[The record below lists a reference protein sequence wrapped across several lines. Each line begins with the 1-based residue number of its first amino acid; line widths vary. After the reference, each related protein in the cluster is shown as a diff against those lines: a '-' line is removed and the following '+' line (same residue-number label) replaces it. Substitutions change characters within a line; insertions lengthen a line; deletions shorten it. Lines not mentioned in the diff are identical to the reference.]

1 MSNAKYRAKPQPTEQ
16 DLLNEKI
23 LLRATELYNSLGG
36 LMIEQMQNTMGL
48 VLQDFTNQMRNR
60 VESLSGEKPLV
71 SAFVALRYMKENKAL
86 EAERIVLREEALAQ
100 AKQELDPQPTKI
112 DKLMDDNASQIVA
125 ECVGLTPSE
134 LNKKIEA
141 YQNRQAKPLLL
152 LDAGM
157 TGDAVESEKTIKE
170 IQPVQLE

>member
-60 VESLSGEKPLV
+60 VESLSG
-71 SAFVALRYMKENKAL
+71 
-86 EAERIVLREEALAQ
+86 
-100 AKQELDPQPTKI
+100 
-112 DKLMDDNASQIVA
+112 
-125 ECVGLTPSE
+125 
-134 LNKKIEA
+134 
-141 YQNRQAKPLLL
+141 
-152 LDAGM
+152 
-157 TGDAVESEKTIKE
+157 
-170 IQPVQLE
+170 